1 MAVSH
6 RWREREITVNTLR
19 YPASSQAG
27 HQQPPRARL
36 RGTGWQRA
44 AGWFP
49 RRLLAACAAGVL
61 GVPMLGLLTPA
72 AASAGTAGVP
82 AHAGPPAVAG
92 TGWSVVPNPNAFA
105 RQGTLSDVSCTSPS
119 RCVAVGSAVKPAGL
133 SPTTLAE
140 VWNGL
145 RWAVQRTP
153 ANRFGELAGV
163 SCTSALACTA
173 VGGDAAERW
182 NGTKW
187 VTQALPMF
195 TGAVAVSCSA
205 AKFCATVG
213 TDASAIWNGR
223 TWVSHAIV
231 HGAAFVAAHMVGI
244 SCTSASAC
252 MAVGYQDTD
261 GNPVRA
267 LVNRWNGRKWVLQRF
282 PLPPGTTN
290 SGLSGVSCT
299 SATACLAV
307 GSGNAGPLVDRW
319 NGTSWQPTPAPAGG
333 PSAVLTHLSCT
344 SANRCMATGTSSNG
358 DLAEAW
364 NGSRWRLLASPDQL
378 AGTTLHA
385 LSCTSARACMV
396 VGAHLPIGP
405 QLTLAESWSGAKWT
419 LEPPVNPRGRLATN
433 LFAVSCAAAHAC
445 MAAGMAS
452 LGDGLQV
459 TLAEAWNGKRWSV
472 SPTPRRRSITN
483 ESLFNAVSCVSAADC
498 TAVGYYQHNGE
509 EHFLIEH
516 WNGRRWNL
524 PPAPDISGDLAALTG
539 VSCTSLTAC
548 IAVGSELKEPGGGV
562 EIAETWNGTTWSAQ
576 TLPAGA
582 YAVSCSAANACTAV
596 GGLTAL
602 RWDGTN
608 WTVQTVPS
616 PAGGSSFGLISVSC
630 SSATSCTAVGNGHI
644 GGAGFWSMLAV
655 AWDGTDWTIQP
666 TPQASFARSLFPR
679 SVSCTTAAAC
689 TAVGKVHHL
698 GVQQT
703 LALHWNGTAWAI
715 QPTPLMRN
723 AATPVLNGVSCRSA
737 TACTAVGWWNHK
749 HSRKALTERRT

>member
-1 MAVSH
+1 
-6 RWREREITVNTLR
+6 VNSLR
-19 YPASSQAG
+19 YPALTQAG
-27 HQQPPRARL
+27 RQRPLRARL
-36 RGTGWQRA
+36 RGTGWQHA

-49 RRLLAACAAGVL
+49 RRLLAACAAVVL
-61 GVPMLGLLTPA
+61 AVPMLGLLTPA
-72 AASAGTAGVP
+72 AASAGGVP
-82 AHAGPPAVAG
+82 ADAGPPAVAG

-140 VWNGL
+140 VWNGR

-153 ANRFGELAGV
+153 AIPADELSGV
-163 SCTSALACTA
+163 SCTSARACTA

-195 TGAVAVSCSA
+195 TTVVAVSCSA
-205 AKFCATVG
+205 ARFCATIG
-213 TDASAIWNGR
+213 NDASAIWNGR
-223 TWVSHAIV
+223 TWVSHPLV
-231 HGAAFVAAHMVGI
+231 RGAAFVAAHMVGI

-252 MAVGYQDTD
+252 IAVGYEDTD
-261 GNPVRA
+261 GKPVRA
-267 LVNRWNGRKWVLQRF
+267 LVNRWNGRKWVMQRF

-290 SGLSGVSCT
+290 SDLSSVSCT

-307 GSGNAGPLVDRW
+307 GEGNTGLLVDRW

-344 SANRCMATGTSSNG
+344 SASRCMATGTSSNG
-358 DLAEAW
+358 DLAETW
-364 NGSRWRLLASPDQL
+364 NGTRWRLLASPVQL
-378 AGTTLHA
+378 TGTSLHA
-385 LSCTSARACMV
+385 LSCTSAGACMV
-396 VGAHLPIGP
+396 VGAHVLIGGLP
-405 QLTLAESWSGAKWT
+405 QLTLAESWNGAKWT
-419 LEPPVNPRGRLATN
+419 LEPPVNPRGRLASN

-445 MAAGMAS
+445 MAAGIAS
-452 LGDGLQV
+452 NDAVGLQV
-459 TLAEAWNGKRWSV
+459 TLAESWNGTRWSV
-472 SPTPRRRSITN
+472 SPTPRRLSATN

-498 TAVGYYQHNGE
+498 TAVGYFGTGT

-524 PPAPDISGDLAALTG
+524 PPAPDISGSLSG
-539 VSCTSLTAC
+539 VSCTSPTAC
-548 IAVGSELKEPGGGV
+548 TAVGGG
-562 EIAETWNGTTWSAQ
+562 IAETWNGTTWSAQ

-582 YAVSCSAANACTAV
+582 IAVSCSAADACTAV

-616 PAGGSSFGLISVSC
+616 PAGGSNFALSSVSC
-630 SSATSCTAVGNGHI
+630 PSATSCTAVGNGHI

-666 TPQASFARSLFPR
+666 TPQASSARSLFPR
-679 SVSCTTAAAC
+679 AVSCTTAAAC
-689 TAVGKVHHL
+689 IAVGKVRRL
-698 GVQQT
+698 GVQHT
-703 LALHWNGTAWAI
+703 VALHWNGTDWTI

-723 AATPVLNGVSCRSA
+723 AAVPILNGVSCRSA
-737 TACTAVGWWNHK
+737 TACTAVGWWNNK
-749 HSRKALTERRT
+749 QGQALTERRT